1 MHITSNIAVTHKSFS
16 LLIGPNDIVCNDF
29 PSAFFFRPNII
40 SDGPTNVF
48 FDTSVMNSILLSYH
62 ISDAMKT
69 TLTHKAKE
77 NDALLSSMYGMLG
90 DTRLG
95 LMKSGCLPLDWA
107 SLWKTSPAEE
117 TGLLEIVE
125 KVVANFGK

>member
-1 MHITSNIAVTHKSFS
+1 MGFWYVSYEQY
-16 LLIGPNDIVCNDF
+16 
-29 PSAFFFRPNII
+29 
-40 SDGPTNVF
+40 
-48 FDTSVMNSILLSYH
+48 ILLSYH

-125 KVVANFGK
+125 KVVGHFGK